1 MASTPNRKD
10 SAELVSLLKNTENDD
25 EEGEDKKQPQSPPP
39 TRKESNIVTALKKFN
54 QIGTNIEEIRKPQF
68 PGQQDTRPYTFA
80 KDDVSFIFMQI
91 FLA

>member
-1 MASTPNRKD
+1 MASMPNNRKD
-10 SAELVSLLKNTENDD
+10 SAALVSLLKNTENDD
-25 EEGEDKKQPQSPPP
+25 EEGENKQQPQSPPP

-80 KDDVSFIFMQI
+80 KDDDLI
-91 FLA
+91 

>member
-10 SAELVSLLKNTENDD
+10 SAALVSLLKNTENDD
-25 EEGEDKKQPQSPPP
+25 EEGEDTQPQSPLP

-80 KDDVSFIFMQI
+80 KDD
-91 FLA
+91 